1 MIDQNTQKV
10 SWDVGTNIN
19 QANSGVSNTFSDM
32 ASSGSANIIE
42 TMGNYNMIGINANG
56 IDDMRF
62 AIRVYVENIE
72 SHLNQVLSEAEDTYA
87 FKGAYANSIVEY
99 VKAVCDVV
107 KSLTS
112 QLLIFS
118 DKLVEIKE
126 AYLEKDINLTRS
138 ISGVASN
145 TQTGVNRY
153 EEMR

>member
-1 MIDQNTQKV
+1 
-10 SWDVGTNIN
+10 
-19 QANSGVSNTFSDM
+19 
-32 ASSGSANIIE
+32 
-42 TMGNYNMIGINANG
+42 MIGINANG

-118 DKLVEIKE
+118 DKLVNYNQIIFYSLIIMDIECQYNFEIIHNH
-126 AYLEKDINLTRS
+126 L
-138 ISGVASN
+138 
-145 TQTGVNRY
+145 QNRY
-153 EEMR
+153 

>member
-19 QANSGVSNTFSDM
+19 QASSGASNVFSDL
-32 ASSGSANIIE
+32 AINGGSNIIE
-42 TMGNYNMIGINANG
+42 TMGKYNLVGINANQ

-87 FKGAYANSIVEY
+87 FKGGYASAITEY
-99 VKAVCDVV
+99 IQAVCDVV

-126 AYLEKDINLTRS
+126 AYQEKDINLTRS
-138 ISGVASN
+138 ISAVANN
-145 TQTGVNRY
+145 TQAGVNRY
-153 EEMR
+153 EETR

>member
-10 SWDVGTNIN
+10 SWDVGASIN
-19 QANSGVSNTFSDM
+19 QANSGASNIFSDM
-32 ASSGSANIIE
+32 ASNGSSSIIE
-42 TMGNYNMIGINANG
+42 TMGSYNMVGINANQ

-72 SHLNQVLSEAEDTYA
+72 SHLSQVLAEAEDTYA
-87 FKGAYANSIVEY
+87 FKGTYAKSIVEY
-99 VKAVCDVV
+99 VEAVCDVV

-138 ISGVASN
+138 INGMTGS
-145 TQTGVNRY
+145 TQSGVNRY
-153 EEMR
+153 DEMR

>member
-1 MIDQNTQKV
+1 MVDQNTQKV
-10 SWDVGTNIN
+10 SWDVGNSIN
-19 QANSGVSNTFSDM
+19 EANSGASNVFSDM
-32 ASSGSANIIE
+32 ASSGGANIIE
-42 TMGNYNMIGINANG
+42 TMGNYNMVGINANQ

-72 SHLNQVLSEAEDTYA
+72 SHLNQVMSEAEDTYA
-87 FKGAYANSIVEY
+87 FKGGYATSIVEY
-99 VKAVCDVV
+99 ISAVCDVV

-126 AYLEKDINLTRS
+126 AYLEKDINLSRS